1 MTRTHTATAIDVL
14 VVGAGPGG
22 LATALAAAR
31 HGARVLVVERRAGTS
46 RLPRATGVSTRT
58 MEIFRSWGVADAVR
72 EAAVPADP
80 HVAVAVTLAD
90 GPQELVPIGFPSIR
104 ESLAVSPTY
113 PAVCAQDVIE
123 PLLADAVRRAGGE
136 IRFGTAL
143 TDLRTFP
150 EGVHA
155 RLGDG
160 DAVRSRFVV
169 GADGPHSTVRRAL
182 GIGLDELGTLGE
194 FAQVLFRAD
203 LTART
208 GGHPHVL
215 TIIGHP
221 EAAGVLLPVGDER
234 WAYAREWHPDRG
246 ESPAD
251 FTPRRWIELIR
262 TATGFPDLCPLLL
275 DARPFTM
282 AAAVADTMRAGPG
295 FLVGDAAHRMTP
307 VGGAGMNTAVH
318 DGHEL
323 GWRLAFVSRGLAGE
337 DLLDSF
343 AAEREPAG
351 RYAAARSLQRS
362 RPAPLDGLPGD
373 LGRTYRSA
381 VVADDGEPPAVGHH
395 RTARPGERAPHVWI
409 GPDGR
414 RVSALDLF
422 DGPALTLVT
431 ADPRWRAAVPGLP
444 VAAPAFADPRGRL
457 RAAYRLG
464 AESAVLVRPDGIVA
478 WRHDGPA
485 GDRATVLAGAVG
497 LSLGRDVWARA
508 A

>member
-1 MTRTHTATAIDVL
+1 MTSDTDTTTDVL

-46 RLPRATGVSTRT
+46 RLPRATGVGTRT

-72 EAAVPADP
+72 EASVPADP
-80 HVAVAVTLAD
+80 HVAVATTLAE
-90 GPQELVPIGFPSIR
+90 GPHELVPIGFPSIR
-104 ESLAVSPTY
+104 ESLAVSPAY

-123 PLLADAVRRAGGE
+123 PLLADAVGRAGGE
-136 IRFGTAL
+136 IRFGTGL
-143 TDLRTFP
+143 TTLRTSP
-150 EGVHA
+150 DGVHA
-155 RLGDG
+155 RLRDG
-160 DAVRSRFVV
+160 GVVRARFVV
-169 GADGPHSTVRRAL
+169 GADGPRSTVRRAL
-182 GIGLDELGTLGE
+182 GIGLDALGTLGE

-203 LTART
+203 LTTRT
-208 GGHPHVL
+208 GGRPQVL
-215 TIIGHP
+215 TTIGHP
-221 EAAGVLLPVGDER
+221 EAAGVLLPVGDDR
-234 WAYAREWHPDRG
+234 WAYAREWYPDRG

-251 FTPRRWIELIR
+251 FTARRWIELIR

-282 AAAVADTMRAGPG
+282 AAAVAHVMRAGPG

-307 VGGAGMNTAVH
+307 VGGNGMNTAIH

-343 AAEREPAG
+343 ADEREPVG

-362 RPAPLDGLPGD
+362 RPDPLDGLPGD

-381 VVADDGEPPAVGHH
+381 VIADDGEPPAAGHQ
-395 RTARPGERAPHVWI
+395 RTARPGERAPHAWI
-409 GPDGR
+409 VQDGR
-414 RVSALDLF
+414 PVSVLDLF
-422 DGPALTLVT
+422 DAPALTLVT
-431 ADPRWRAAVPGLP
+431 ADPRWRSVGAGLP
-444 VAAPAFADPRGRL
+444 VTAPAVDDPRGRL

-464 AESAVLVRPDGIVA
+464 AESAVLVRPDGVVA
-478 WRHDGPA
+478 WRHDGPC
-485 GDRATVLAGAVG
+485 GDRATALAGAVG
-497 LSLGRDVWARA
+497 LSLGRDVRA
-508 A
+508 QAA